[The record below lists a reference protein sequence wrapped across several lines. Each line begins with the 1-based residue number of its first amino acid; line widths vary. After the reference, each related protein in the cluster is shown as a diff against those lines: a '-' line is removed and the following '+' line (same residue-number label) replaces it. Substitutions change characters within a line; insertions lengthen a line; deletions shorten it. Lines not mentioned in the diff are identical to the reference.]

1 MRRRILL
8 AALAAAVASPGA
20 VRAQQKAMP
29 VIGFLSISSS
39 AGVAPSYEGF
49 LAGLRD
55 LGYVDG
61 RTIRIESRYADGN
74 NDRLAAQVAELV
86 GLNVDVI
93 VTYGGASV
101 MIARKATATIPIVV
115 ATGPDLV
122 GLGFAASLARP
133 GGNMTG
139 SRYLAGDAF
148 AKRQELL
155 KEIDPSITQL
165 GVLLLRGNSF
175 NASTLESMRAGAE
188 ALKLKLRPVEASG
201 PAEYGAAFAALADG
215 KVSGLV
221 IHDNPQFII
230 TDAKAIAALAVQH
243 QLRSIGSLEHTANG
257 GLMAYSVDFPSQ
269 FRRAAYF
276 VDKILKGAKPGDLP
290 IEQPTKFRFIIN
302 LATAK
307 SFGLTVPPLLLA
319 RADEVIE

>member
-1 MRRRILL
+1 MATWPL
-8 AALAAAVASPGA
+8 AA
-20 VRAQQKAMP
+20 RAQQKAMP

-39 AGVAPSYEGF
+39 AGIAPPYEGF

-61 RTIRIESRYADGN
+61 RTIQIKSRYADGN
-74 NDRLAAQVAELV
+74 NDRLAAQAAELV
-86 GLNVDVI
+86 SLNVDVI

-101 MIARKATATIPIVV
+101 ITARKATATIPIVV

-122 GLGFAASLARP
+122 SLGFAASLARP
-133 GGNMTG
+133 GGNVTG
-139 SRYLAGDAF
+139 LRYLAGEAF
-148 AKRQELL
+148 AKRLELL
-155 KEIDPSITQL
+155 KEIDPSITQV

-175 NASTLESMRAGAE
+175 NASTLKSMRAGAE
-188 ALKLKLRPVEASG
+188 ALKLELRPVEASG
-201 PAEYGAAFAALADG
+201 PAEYGAAFAALAHG

-221 IHDNPQFII
+221 IHDNPQFIA
-230 TDAKAIAALAVQH
+230 DAKAIAAFAVQH

-257 GLMAYSVDFPSQ
+257 GLMAYSVDFPEQ
-269 FRRAAYF
+269 FHRAAYF
-276 VDKILKGAKPGDLP
+276 VDKILKGTKPGDLP
-290 IEQPTKFRFIIN
+290 IEQPTTFRFIIN

-307 SFGLTVPPLLLA
+307 SLGLTVPPLSLA